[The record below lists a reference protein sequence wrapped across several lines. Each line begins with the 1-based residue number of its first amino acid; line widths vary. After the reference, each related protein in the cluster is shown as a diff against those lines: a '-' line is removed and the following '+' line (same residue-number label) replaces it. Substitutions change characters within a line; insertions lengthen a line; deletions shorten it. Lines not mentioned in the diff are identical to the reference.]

1 MTDLLGHQLG
11 NYRLIRLLGHGGFA
25 SVYLGEHIHLNTL
38 AAIKV
43 LDARLTAGEITQFR
57 NEARTIARLEHPHIV
72 RVLDFG
78 VEDRLPF
85 LVMSY
90 APNGTLRQRHPKGTR
105 LSAGEVLPY
114 IKQVAGALQYA
125 HNEKLIHRDV
135 KPENMLLDRN
145 NQIMLSDF
153 GLAMVS
159 YSSSQESPRDVS
171 GTIAY
176 MAPEQTRGKARP
188 ASDQYALGVVA
199 YEWLCGTRPF
209 NGSYQEI
216 AVQQVLNPPQ
226 ALHEHE
232 LTISPALEAVV
243 LRALAKDPLQRFAS
257 IQDFAGAFEQ
267 ACLGSQTTIESPQP
281 SLSVDM
287 HSSHT
292 ATITPL
298 LEDSFS
304 TDRSPSTM
312 VYAIAWSP
320 DRRHIASGGHDR
332 TVQVWDATTGVTS
345 FIYHGHAAGVT
356 AIAWS
361 PDGHYLATASLDK
374 TVQVWNIDTGQK
386 ISSYH
391 GHAGMIYAVA
401 WSPDG
406 ERIAS
411 TNGGGTDTTVHIWY
425 AATGEKVLN
434 YRGHAYWTRAIAWS
448 PDGKLIA
455 SGSSREVQV
464 WNAKSGSKTSSYRG
478 HEGWVRAIAWSPDGK
493 LIASTSEDK
502 TVQIWEVAKG
512 KQIATY
518 RGHTDWV
525 STVMWSPDG
534 KCIVSASKDNSVQV
548 WSAERVPIIHSHK
561 AQPQGNVQIFRA
573 HTDSVFAVVW
583 LPDGNHIASASG
595 DGSVQV
601 WQVECQI

>member
-1 MTDLLGHQLG
+1 MPDLIGHQLG

-25 SVYLGEHIHLNTL
+25 DVYLGEHIHLNTL

-43 LDARLTAGEITQFR
+43 LDARLTADEITQFR

-78 VEDRLPF
+78 VEDRFPF

-105 LSAGEVLPY
+105 LSPGEVLLY
-114 IKQVAGALQYA
+114 IKQVADALQYA

-145 NQIMLSDF
+145 NQILLSDF
-153 GLAMVS
+153 GLAMAS
-159 YSSSQESPRDVS
+159 YSSSQESTRDVS

-176 MAPEQTRGKARP
+176 MAPEQTRGKPRP
-188 ASDQYALGVVA
+188 ASDQYALGVVT

-209 NGSYQEI
+209 DGSYQEI
-216 AVQQVLNPPQ
+216 AIQHVLNPPQ
-226 ALHEHE
+226 ALHEYE
-232 LTISPALEAVV
+232 PTISPALETVV
-243 LRALAKDPLQRFAS
+243 LKALAKDPHQRFAC

-267 ACLGSQTTIESPQP
+267 ACQGTQSTIETLQP
-281 SLSVDM
+281 AVSTVSLS
-287 HSSHT
+287 SKP
-292 ATITPL
+292 ATITPHQ
-298 LEDSFS
+298 ESSFS
-304 TDRSPSTM
+304 TDHSPTSM
-312 VYAIAWSP
+312 VYAVAWSP

-332 TVQVWDATTGVTS
+332 MVHVWDATTGVLS
-345 FIYHGHAAGVT
+345 FIYRGHAAGVT

-361 PDGHYLATASLDK
+361 PDGHFMASASLDR
-374 TVQVWNIDTGQK
+374 TVQIWNVDTGQK
-386 ISSYH
+386 ISSYQ

-406 ERIAS
+406 KCIAS
-411 TNGGGTDTTVHIWY
+411 TNGGGTDTTVHIWDV
-425 AATGEKVLN
+425 ATGEKVLT
-434 YRGHAYWTRAIAWS
+434 YHGHAYWTRAVAWS
-448 PDGKLIA
+448 PDGKRIA
-455 SGSSREVQV
+455 SGSLHEVQV
-464 WNAKSGSKTSSYRG
+464 WNAANGSKTSSYRG

-493 LIASTSEDK
+493 RIASASEDK
-502 TVQIWEVAKG
+502 AVQIWEVAKG

-518 RGHTDWV
+518 RGHADWV
-525 STVMWSPDG
+525 GIVMWSPDG
-534 KCIVSASKDNSVQV
+534 KRIVSASKDNSVQV
-548 WSAERVPIIHSHK
+548 WSAEHVPIIHSNR
-561 AQPQGNVQIFRA
+561 PQLQGGVLTFRA

-601 WQVECQI
+601 WQAG

>member
-1 MTDLLGHQLG
+1 MTDLLGQQLG

-25 SVYLGEHIHLNTL
+25 DVYLGEHIHLNTL

-43 LDARLTAGEITQFR
+43 LDARLTADEITQFR
-57 NEARTIARLEHPHIV
+57 DEARTIARLEHPHIV

-105 LSAGEVLPY
+105 LSPGVVLPY
-114 IKQVAGALQYA
+114 IKQVADALQYA

-153 GLAMVS
+153 GLAMAN
-159 YSSSQESPRDVS
+159 YSSSKESLRDIS

-176 MAPEQTRGKARP
+176 MAPEQTRGKPRP
-188 ASDQYALGVVA
+188 ASDQYALGVVV

-216 AVQQVLNPPQ
+216 AVQQILKSPQ
-226 ALHEHE
+226 ALREHE
-232 LTISPALEAVV
+232 PTISPALEAVV
-243 LRALAKDPLQRFAS
+243 LKALAKEPSQRFVC
-257 IQDFAGAFEQ
+257 IQDFANAFEQ
-267 ACLGSQTTIESPQP
+267 AFQETQPAIESPQP
-281 SLSVDM
+281 AVSAVNF
-287 HSSHT
+287 SSKPT
-292 ATITPL
+292 TITPHQ
-298 LEDSFS
+298 ENSFS
-304 TDRSPSTM
+304 TDRSPNAM
-312 VYAIAWSP
+312 VYVVTWSP
-320 DRRHIASGGHDR
+320 DRRYISSGGHER
-332 TVQVWDATTGVTS
+332 IVHVWDATTGVTS
-345 FIYHGHAAGVT
+345 FIYRGHAAGVI
-356 AIAWS
+356 AVAWS
-361 PDGHYLATASLDK
+361 PDGHYIASASLDK
-374 TVQVWNIDTGQK
+374 TVQVWNVNTGQK
-386 ISSYH
+386 ISSYQ

-406 ERIAS
+406 KRIAS
-411 TNGGGTDTTVHIWY
+411 TNGGGTDSTVHIWN
-425 AATGEKVLN
+425 AATGEKVFT
-434 YRGHAYWTRAIAWS
+434 YQGHTYWTRAVAWS

-455 SGSSREVQV
+455 SGSLREVQV
-464 WNAKSGSKTSSYRG
+464 WNATTGSKASSYRG

-493 LIASTSEDK
+493 RIASASEDK
-502 TVQIWEVAKG
+502 TVQLWEVAKG

-518 RGHTDWV
+518 RGHSDWV
-525 STVMWSPDG
+525 GIIMWSPDG
-534 KCIVSASKDNSVQV
+534 TRIVSASKDNSIHV
-548 WSAERVPIIHSHK
+548 WGAERVPIIHSHK
-561 AQPQGNVQIFRA
+561 AQPQGSVLIFRA
-573 HTDSVFAVVW
+573 HSDSVFAVVW

-601 WQVECQI
+601 WQTA

>member
-43 LDARLTAGEITQFR
+43 LDARLTGDEITQFR

-90 APNGTLRQRHPKGTR
+90 APNGTLRQRHPRGTR
-105 LSAGEVLPY
+105 LSASEVLPY
-114 IKQVAGALQYA
+114 IEQVADALQYA

-153 GLAMVS
+153 GLAIAS

-176 MAPEQTRGKARP
+176 MAPEQARGKARP

-232 LTISPALEAVV
+232 PTISPALEAVV
-243 LRALAKDPLQRFAS
+243 LRALAKDPLRRFPS
-257 IQDFAGAFEQ
+257 IQDFAGAFGQ
-267 ACLGSQTTIESPQP
+267 ACQGTQPTIDPAQP
-281 SLSVDM
+281 SLSSGT

-292 ATITPL
+292 ATITPHQ
-298 LEDSFS
+298 ENAFS
-304 TDRSPSTM
+304 TDRSPTTM
-312 VYAIAWSP
+312 VYAVAWSP

-332 TVQVWDATTGVTS
+332 TVQVWDATTGVAS

-361 PDGHYLATASLDK
+361 PDGHFLASASLDK

-425 AATGEKVLN
+425 AATGEKVLT

-455 SGSSREVQV
+455 SGSLREVQV
-464 WNAKSGSKTSSYRG
+464 WKAKSGSKTSSYRG

-502 TVQIWEVAKG
+502 AVQIWEVAKG

-534 KCIVSASKDNSVQV
+534 RCIVSASKDNSVQV

-583 LPDGNHIASASG
+583 LPDGKHVASASG

-601 WQVECQI
+601 WQAECLI

>member
-25 SVYLGEHIHLNTL
+25 DVYLGEHIYLNTL

-43 LDARLTAGEITQFR
+43 LDARLTADEITQFR

-105 LSAGEVLPY
+105 LTPSAVLPY
-114 IKQVAGALQYA
+114 IKQVVDALQYA

-153 GLAMVS
+153 GLAIAS

-176 MAPEQTRGKARP
+176 MAPEQTRGKPRP
-188 ASDQYALGVVA
+188 ASDQYSLGVVV

-232 LTISPALEAVV
+232 PSISPALEAVV
-243 LRALAKDPLQRFAS
+243 LKALAKDPLQRFAC
-257 IQDFAGAFEQ
+257 IQDFADAFEH
-267 ACLGSQTTIESPQP
+267 ACQGIEPSIETLQP
-281 SLSVDM
+281 ALQENS
-287 HSSHT
+287 HSSQY
-292 ATITPL
+292 AAITPRQ
-298 LEDSFS
+298 ENAFS
-304 TDRSPSTM
+304 TDRNPNTI
-312 VYAIAWSP
+312 VYAVAWSP

-332 TVQVWDATTGVTS
+332 TVHIWNATTGVVS
-345 FIYHGHAAGVT
+345 FIYRGHTGGVT
-356 AIAWS
+356 AVAWS
-361 PDGHYLATASLDK
+361 PDGHYMASASLDK

-386 ISSYH
+386 ISSYQ

-406 ERIAS
+406 KRIAS
-411 TNGGGTDTTVHIWY
+411 TNGGGTDTTVHIWD
-425 AATGEKVLN
+425 AATGEKAFT
-434 YRGHAYWTRAIAWS
+434 YRGHAYWTRVVAWS
-448 PDGKLIA
+448 PDGKFIA
-455 SGSSREVQV
+455 SGSLREVHV
-464 WNAKSGSKTSSYRG
+464 WNATNGSKVSSYRG

-493 LIASTSEDK
+493 RIASTSEDK
-502 TVQIWEVAKG
+502 AVQIWEVAKG
-512 KQIATY
+512 KHIATY
-518 RGHTDWV
+518 RGHSDWV
-525 STVMWSPDG
+525 SIIMWSPDG
-534 KCIVSASKDNSVQV
+534 KRILSASKDNSIQV
-548 WSAERVPIIHSHK
+548 WSAEHVHIAYPHK
-561 AQPQGNVQIFRA
+561 AQSQGGVQSFRA
-573 HTDSVFAVVW
+573 HTDSVFAVAW

-601 WQVECQI
+601 WQTV

>member
-25 SVYLGEHIHLNTL
+25 DVYLGEHIHLNTL

-43 LDARLTAGEITQFR
+43 LDARLSPDEITQFR

-90 APNGTLRQRHPKGTR
+90 APNGTLRQRHPKGIR
-105 LSAGEVLPY
+105 LSPGEVLPY
-114 IKQVAGALQYA
+114 IKQVADALQYA
-125 HNEKLIHRDV
+125 HTEKLIHRDV

-145 NQIMLSDF
+145 NQILLSDF
-153 GLAMVS
+153 GLAIAS
-159 YSSSQESPRDVS
+159 YSSSKESPQDVS

-176 MAPEQTRGKARP
+176 MAPEQTRGKPRS
-188 ASDQYALGVVA
+188 ASDQYALGVVT
-199 YEWLCGTRPF
+199 YEWLCGTLPF

-232 LTISPALEAVV
+232 PTITTALEAVV
-243 LRALAKDPLQRFAS
+243 LKALAKDPLQRFAC
-257 IQDFAGAFEQ
+257 IQDFADAFEQ
-267 ACLGSQTTIESPQP
+267 ASQARQPGIESPQP
-281 SLSVDM
+281 ALSAITL
-287 HSSHT
+287 SSKPT
-292 ATITPL
+292 NTPHQ
-298 LEDSFS
+298 ENSFS
-304 TDRSPSTM
+304 TDRNPNTM
-312 VYAIAWSP
+312 VYAVTWSP

-332 TVQVWDATTGVTS
+332 IVHIWDATTGVAS
-345 FIYHGHAAGVT
+345 FIYRGHAAGVT

-361 PDGHYLATASLDK
+361 PDGHYIASASLDK
-374 TVQVWNIDTGQK
+374 TVQVWDVDTGKK
-386 ISSYH
+386 ISSYQ
-391 GHAGMIYAVA
+391 GHAGMIYVVA

-406 ERIAS
+406 KRIAA
-411 TNGGGTDTTVHIWY
+411 TNSGGTDTTVHIWD
-425 AATGEKVLN
+425 AATGETVFT
-434 YRGHAYWTRAIAWS
+434 YQGHGYWTRAVAWS
-448 PDGKLIA
+448 PDGKFIA
-455 SGSSREVQV
+455 SGSLREVQV
-464 WNAKSGSKTSSYRG
+464 WNATTGSKVSSYRG
-478 HEGWVRAIAWSPDGK
+478 HAGWVRAIAWSPDGRR
-493 LIASTSEDK
+493 IASTGEEK

-518 RGHTDWV
+518 RGHSNWV
-525 STVMWSPDG
+525 NIIMWSADG
-534 KCIVSASKDNSVQV
+534 KRIVSASKDNSIHV
-548 WSAERVPIIHSHK
+548 WSAEHVPIISSHQ
-561 AQPQGNVQIFRA
+561 AHPQGSVQIFRA
-573 HTDSVFAVVW
+573 HPDSVFAVVW

-601 WQVECQI
+601 WQMA

>member
-25 SVYLGEHIHLNTL
+25 DVYLGEHIHLNTL

-43 LDARLTAGEITQFR
+43 LDARLSADEITQFR

-78 VEDRLPF
+78 VEDHLPY

-105 LSAGEVLPY
+105 LTAGEILPY
-114 IKQVAGALQYA
+114 IKQVADALQYA

-145 NQIMLSDF
+145 NQILLSDF
-153 GLAMVS
+153 GLAMAS
-159 YSSSQESPRDVS
+159 YSSSQESPHDVS

-176 MAPEQTRGKARP
+176 MAPEQTRGKPRP
-188 ASDQYALGVVA
+188 ASDQYALGIVA

-232 LTISPALEAVV
+232 PTISPALETVV
-243 LRALAKDPLQRFAS
+243 LKALAKDPLQRFAC
-257 IQDFAGAFEQ
+257 IQDFADAFEQ
-267 ACLGSQTTIESPQP
+267 ACQGTQPTIESFQP
-281 SLSVDM
+281 ALPAD
-287 HSSHT
+287 SH
-292 ATITPL
+292 ASQPAAITPHQ
-298 LEDSFS
+298 ENSFS
-304 TDRSPSTM
+304 TDRSPNTM
-312 VYAIAWSP
+312 IYAVAWSP

-345 FIYHGHAAGVT
+345 FIYRGHAAGVT

-361 PDGHYLATASLDK
+361 PDGHYMASASLDK
-374 TVQVWNIDTGQK
+374 TVQVWNVDSGQK
-386 ISSYH
+386 ISSYQ
-391 GHAGMIYAVA
+391 GHVGMIYAVA

-406 ERIAS
+406 KRIAS
-411 TNGGGTDTTVHIWY
+411 TNGGGTDVSVHIWD
-425 AATGEKVLN
+425 AVTGEKVLT
-434 YRGHAYWTRAIAWS
+434 YRGHAYWTRAVAWS
-448 PDGKLIA
+448 PDGKLMA
-455 SGSSREVQV
+455 SGSLREVQV
-464 WNAKSGSKTSSYRG
+464 WNTTSGSKASSYRG
-478 HEGWVRAIAWSPDGK
+478 HEGWVRAISWSPDGK
-493 LIASTSEDK
+493 RIASASEDK
-502 TVQIWEVAKG
+502 AVQIWEVTKG

-525 STVMWSPDG
+525 SIVMWSPDG
-534 KCIVSASKDNSVQV
+534 TRLVTASKDNSIQV
-548 WSAERVPIIHSHK
+548 WSAEHVPILHSHK
-561 AQPQGNVQIFRA
+561 AHTQDSVQIFRA

-601 WQVECQI
+601 WQTA

>member
-1 MTDLLGHQLG
+1 MTDLLEHQLG

-25 SVYLGEHIHLNTL
+25 DVYLGEHIHLNTL

-43 LDARLTAGEITQFR
+43 LDARLTADEITQFR

-72 RVLDFG
+72 HVLDFG

-90 APNGTLRQRHPKGTR
+90 APNGTLRQRHPRGTR
-105 LSAGEVLPY
+105 LSPAVVLPY
-114 IKQVAGALQYA
+114 IKQVADALQYA

-145 NQIMLSDF
+145 YQILLSDF
-153 GLAMVS
+153 GLAMAS

-176 MAPEQTRGKARP
+176 MAPEQTRGMSRP

-209 NGSYQEI
+209 NGSYQEV
-216 AVQQVLNPPQ
+216 AVQQVLNSPQ
-226 ALHEHE
+226 PLHEHE
-232 LTISPALEAVV
+232 PIISSALESAV
-243 LRALAKDPLQRFAS
+243 LKALAKDPHQRFAC
-257 IQDFAGAFEQ
+257 IQDFADAFEQ
-267 ACLGSQTTIESPQP
+267 ACQGTQSAMEILRSASPTV
-281 SLSVDM
+281 SLS
-287 HSSHT
+287 SNSPI
-292 ATITPL
+292 ITPQY
-298 LEDSFS
+298 EGSFS
-304 TDRSPSTM
+304 TDRSPASM
-312 VYAIAWSP
+312 IYAVAWSP

-332 TVQVWDATTGVTS
+332 MVRVWDAATGISS
-345 FIYHGHAAGVT
+345 FIYRGHAAGVT
-356 AIAWS
+356 TVAWS
-361 PDGHYLATASLDK
+361 PDGHYMASASLDK
-374 TVQVWNIDTGQK
+374 TVQVWDVDTGQK
-386 ISSYH
+386 ISNYQ

-406 ERIAS
+406 KRIAS
-411 TNGGGTDTTVHIWY
+411 TSGGGADNTVHIWD
-425 AATGEKVLN
+425 AATGEKVFA
-434 YRGHAYWTRAIAWS
+434 YQGHAYWTRAIAWS
-448 PDGKLIA
+448 PDGKRIA
-455 SGSSREVQV
+455 SGSLHEVQV
-464 WNAKSGSKTSSYRG
+464 WHVTDGSKTSSYRG

-493 LIASTSEDK
+493 RIASTSEDK
-502 TVQIWEVAKG
+502 AVLIWEVAKG

-525 STVMWSPDG
+525 GSVLWSPDG
-534 KCIVSASKDNSVQV
+534 KRVVSASKDNTIHV
-548 WSAERVPIIHSHK
+548 WSAEHVPVISSNK
-561 AQPQGNVQIFRA
+561 SQPQGGVLTFHS
-573 HTDSVFAVVW
+573 HTNSVFAVVW

-601 WQVECQI
+601 WQAG

>member
-1 MTDLLGHQLG
+1 MADLVGHQLG

-25 SVYLGEHIHLNTL
+25 DVYLGEHIYLNTL
-38 AAIKV
+38 AAIKI

-57 NEARTIARLEHPHIV
+57 DEARTIARLEHPHIV

-78 VEDRLPF
+78 VDDHLPF

-90 APNGTLRQRHPKGTR
+90 APNGTLRQRHPKGAR

-114 IKQVAGALQYA
+114 VKQVSDALQYA
-125 HNEKLIHRDV
+125 HYEKLIHRDV

-153 GLAMVS
+153 GLAIAS

-176 MAPEQTRGKARP
+176 MAPEQTRGKPRP
-188 ASDQYALGVVA
+188 ASDQYALGVVV

-232 LTISPALEAVV
+232 PTISPVLEAVV
-243 LRALAKDPLQRFAS
+243 LKALAKDPLQRFAC
-257 IQDFAGAFEQ
+257 IHDFAGAFEQ
-267 ACLGSQTTIESPQP
+267 ACQGIQPTIESSQHALSAD
-281 SLSVDM
+281 SLS
-287 HSSHT
+287 SKPS
-292 ATITPL
+292 TITPHQ
-298 LEDSFS
+298 ENFFS
-304 TDRSPSTM
+304 TDRSPTTM
-312 VYAIAWSP
+312 VYAVAWSP
-320 DRRHIASGGHDR
+320 DRRHIASGGHDGM
-332 TVQVWDATTGVTS
+332 VHVWDATTGFTS
-345 FIYHGHAAGVT
+345 FIYYGHAGGVT

-361 PDGHYLATASLDK
+361 PDGLYIASASLDK
-374 TVQVWNIDTGQK
+374 TVQVWNVGTGQK

-406 ERIAS
+406 KRIAS
-411 TNGGGTDTTVHIWY
+411 TNGGGTDTSVHIWDSS
-425 AATGEKVLN
+425 TGEKVLT

-448 PDGKLIA
+448 PDGKFVA
-455 SGSSREVQV
+455 SGSLREVQV
-464 WNAKSGSKTSSYRG
+464 WNATNGSKASSYRG

-493 LIASTSEDK
+493 RIASSSEDK
-502 TVQIWEVAKG
+502 AVQIWEVSKG
-512 KQIATY
+512 KQITTY

-525 STVMWSPDG
+525 GFVMWS
-534 KCIVSASKDNSVQV
+534 
-548 WSAERVPIIHSHK
+548 
-561 AQPQGNVQIFRA
+561 
-573 HTDSVFAVVW
+573 
-583 LPDGNHIASASG
+583 
-595 DGSVQV
+595 
-601 WQVECQI
+601 

>member
-25 SVYLGEHIHLNTL
+25 DVYLGEHIHLNTL

-43 LDARLTAGEITQFR
+43 LDARLTADEITQFR

-105 LSAGEVLPY
+105 LTPNQILPY
-114 IKQVAGALQYA
+114 IKQVADALQYA

-145 NQIMLSDF
+145 NQILLSDF
-153 GLAMVS
+153 GLAMAS
-159 YSSSQESPRDVS
+159 YSSSQESPHDVS

-176 MAPEQTRGKARP
+176 MAPEQTHGKPRP
-188 ASDQYALGVVA
+188 ASDQYALGIVA

-232 LTISPALEAVV
+232 PTISPALETVV
-243 LRALAKDPLQRFAS
+243 LKALAKDPLQRFAC
-257 IQDFAGAFEQ
+257 IRDFAHAFEQ
-267 ACLGSQTTIESPQP
+267 ACQETQLAIEYPQSALPTIS
-281 SLSVDM
+281 
-287 HSSHT
+287 HSSHP
-292 ATITPL
+292 ATMTPHQ
-298 LEDSFS
+298 ENSFS
-304 TDRSPSTM
+304 TDRI
-312 VYAIAWSP
+312 YAVAWSP

-332 TVQVWDATTGVTS
+332 MVHIWDATAGVTS

-361 PDGHYLATASLDK
+361 PDGHYMASASLDK
-374 TVQVWNIDTGQK
+374 TVQVWNVDTGQK
-386 ISSYH
+386 ISNYQ

-406 ERIAS
+406 KRIAS
-411 TNGGGTDTTVHIWY
+411 TNGGGTDTTVHIWD
-425 AATGEKVLN
+425 AATGEKVFT
-434 YRGHAYWTRAIAWS
+434 YRGHAYWTRAVAWS
-448 PDGKLIA
+448 PDGKFIA
-455 SGSSREVQV
+455 SGSLREVQI
-464 WNAKSGSKTSSYRG
+464 WNPTNGSKVSGYRG
-478 HEGWVRAIAWSPDGK
+478 HEGWLRAIAWSPDGK
-493 LIASTSEDK
+493 RIASTSEDK
-502 TVQIWEVAKG
+502 AVQIWEVAKG

-525 STVMWSPDG
+525 SSIIWSPDG
-534 KCIVSASKDNSVQV
+534 KRIVSASKDNSVHI
-548 WSAERVPIIHSHK
+548 WSAEHVPIIHSQK
-561 AQPQGNVQIFRA
+561 PQQQSGVQIFHA

-583 LPDGNHIASASG
+583 LPDGNYIASASG

-601 WQVECQI
+601 WQAT

>member
-25 SVYLGEHIHLNTL
+25 DVYLGEHIHLNTL

-43 LDARLTAGEITQFR
+43 LDARLTADEITQFR

-105 LSAGEVLPY
+105 LTASEILPY
-114 IKQVAGALQYA
+114 IKQVADALQYA

-145 NQIMLSDF
+145 NQILLSDF
-153 GLAMVS
+153 GLAMAS
-159 YSSSQESPRDVS
+159 YSSSQESPHDVS

-176 MAPEQTRGKARP
+176 MAPEQTRGKPRP
-188 ASDQYALGVVA
+188 ASDQYALGIVA

-232 LTISPALEAVV
+232 PTISPALETVV
-243 LRALAKDPLQRFAS
+243 LKALAKDPLQRFAC
-257 IQDFAGAFEQ
+257 IRDFADAFEQ
-267 ACLGSQTTIESPQP
+267 ACQGTQLAIEYPQ
-281 SLSVDM
+281 SALSSIS
-287 HSSHT
+287 HSSHP
-292 ATITPL
+292 ATMTPQR
-298 LEDSFS
+298 ENSFS
-304 TDRSPSTM
+304 TDRSPTTM
-312 VYAIAWSP
+312 IYAVAWSP

-332 TVQVWDATTGVTS
+332 MVHIWDATAGVTS

-361 PDGHYLATASLDK
+361 PDGHYMASASLDK
-374 TVQVWNIDTGQK
+374 TVQVWNVGTGQK
-386 ISSYH
+386 ISSYQ

-406 ERIAS
+406 KRIAS
-411 TNGGGTDTTVHIWY
+411 TNGGGTDTTVHIWD
-425 AATGEKVLN
+425 AATGEKVFT
-434 YRGHAYWTRAIAWS
+434 YRGHAYWTRAVAWS
-448 PDGKLIA
+448 PDGKFIA
-455 SGSSREVQV
+455 SGSLREVQI
-464 WNAKSGSKTSSYRG
+464 WNPTNGSKVSGYRG
-478 HEGWVRAIAWSPDGK
+478 HEGWLRAIAWSPDGK
-493 LIASTSEDK
+493 RIASTSEDK
-502 TVQIWEVAKG
+502 AVQIWEVAKG

-525 STVMWSPDG
+525 SSIMWSPDG
-534 KCIVSASKDNSVQV
+534 KRIVSASKDNSVHI
-548 WSAERVPIIHSHK
+548 WSAEHVPIIHSQK
-561 AQPQGNVQIFRA
+561 PQQQSGVQIFHA

-583 LPDGNHIASASG
+583 LPDGNYIASASG

-601 WQVECQI
+601 WQAT

>member
-25 SVYLGEHIHLNTL
+25 DVYLGEHIHLNTL

-43 LDARLTAGEITQFR
+43 LDARLSADEITQFR

-78 VEDRLPF
+78 VEDRLPY

-105 LSAGEVLPY
+105 LTAGEILPY
-114 IKQVAGALQYA
+114 ITQVADALQYA

-145 NQIMLSDF
+145 NQILLSDF
-153 GLAMVS
+153 GLAMAS
-159 YSSSQESPRDVS
+159 YSSSQESPHDVS

-176 MAPEQTRGKARP
+176 MAPEQTRGKPRP
-188 ASDQYALGVVA
+188 ASDQYALGIVA

-232 LTISPALEAVV
+232 PTISPALEAVV
-243 LRALAKDPLQRFAS
+243 LKALVKDPLQRFAC
-257 IQDFAGAFEQ
+257 IQDFADAFAH
-267 ACLGSQTTIESPQP
+267 ACQGSQSTNESFQ
-281 SLSVDM
+281 SVLSAGS
-287 HSSHT
+287 HSSQPAVLTQHQ
-292 ATITPL
+292 
-298 LEDSFS
+298 ENSFS
-304 TDRSPSTM
+304 TDRSPNTM
-312 VYAIAWSP
+312 IYAVAWSP

-332 TVQVWDATTGVTS
+332 TVHVWDATTGVTS
-345 FIYHGHAAGVT
+345 FIYRGHAAGVT

-361 PDGHYLATASLDK
+361 PDGHYMASASLDK
-374 TVQVWNIDTGQK
+374 TVQVWNVDTGQK
-386 ISSYH
+386 ISSYQ
-391 GHAGMIYAVA
+391 GHSGMIYAVS
-401 WSPDG
+401 WSPG
-406 ERIAS
+406 GKCIAS
-411 TNGGGTDTTVHIWY
+411 TNGGGTDASIHIWD
-425 AATGEKVLN
+425 AVTGEKVLT
-434 YRGHAYWTRAIAWS
+434 YRGHTYWTRAVAWS

-455 SGSSREVQV
+455 SGSLREVQV
-464 WNAKSGSKTSSYRG
+464 WDTTGGSKVSSYRG
-478 HEGWVRAIAWSPDGK
+478 HEGWVRALAWSPDGK
-493 LIASTSEDK
+493 RIASASEDRA
-502 TVQIWEVAKG
+502 VQIWEVSKG

-525 STVMWSPDG
+525 SIVKWSSDG
-534 KCIVSASKDNSVQV
+534 THIVSASKDNSIHV
-548 WSAERVPIIHSHK
+548 WSAEHVPIIHSHK
-561 AQPQGNVQIFRA
+561 AQSQSSVQIFRA
-573 HTDSVFAVVW
+573 HTDSVFEVVW
-583 LPDGNHIASASG
+583 LPDGKHIASASG

-601 WQVECQI
+601 WQTA

>member
-25 SVYLGEHIHLNTL
+25 DVYLGEHIHLNTL

-43 LDARLTAGEITQFR
+43 LDARLTTDEITQFR

-78 VEDRLPF
+78 VEDRFPF
-85 LVMSY
+85 LVMGH

-105 LSAGEVLPY
+105 LAPRQVLPY
-114 IKQVAGALQYA
+114 IKQVADALQYA

-145 NQIMLSDF
+145 NQILLSDF
-153 GLAMVS
+153 GLAMAS
-159 YSSSQESPRDVS
+159 YSTSKERPRDVS

-176 MAPEQTRGKARP
+176 MAPEQTRGKPRP
-188 ASDQYALGVVA
+188 ASDQYALGVVT

-209 NGSYQEI
+209 NGTYQEI

-226 ALHEHE
+226 VLHEHE
-232 LTISPALEAVV
+232 PTISPALEAVV
-243 LRALAKDPLQRFAS
+243 LKALAKDPLQRFGC
-257 IQDFAGAFEQ
+257 IQDFADAFEQ
-267 ACLGSQTTIESPQP
+267 ACQGTPVIESFQP
-281 SLSVDM
+281 ALSTTLY
-287 HSSHT
+287 SSQP
-292 ATITPL
+292 ATITPHQQN
-298 LEDSFS
+298 SFS
-304 TDRSPSTM
+304 TDRSPNSM
-312 VYAIAWSP
+312 VYTVAWSP

-332 TVQVWDATTGVTS
+332 TVQIWDATTGFIS

-361 PDGHYLATASLDK
+361 PDGHYIASVSLDK
-374 TVQVWNIDTGQK
+374 TVQVWNVDTGQE
-386 ISSYH
+386 ISAYQ

-406 ERIAS
+406 KRIAS
-411 TNGGGTDTTVHIWY
+411 TNGGSTDTAVHIWD
-425 AATGEKVLN
+425 AATGERAST
-434 YRGHAYWTRAIAWS
+434 YQGHAYWTRAIAWS
-448 PDGKLIA
+448 PDGKFIA
-455 SGSSREVQV
+455 SGSLREVQV
-464 WNAKSGSKTSSYRG
+464 WNAVNGSKISSYRG

-493 LIASTSEDK
+493 RIASTSEDK
-502 TVQIWEVAKG
+502 AVQIWEVAKG

-518 RGHTDWV
+518 RGHSDWV
-525 STVMWSPDG
+525 GIIMWSPDG
-534 KCIVSASKDNSVQV
+534 KRIVSASKDNGIQV
-548 WSAERVPIIHSHK
+548 WSTEHVPIMHSHK
-561 AQPQGNVQIFRA
+561 AQPQSSVKIFRA

-583 LPDGNHIASASG
+583 LPDGNHIASAGG

-601 WQVECQI
+601 WQTA

>member
-25 SVYLGEHIHLNTL
+25 DVYLGEHIHLNTL

-43 LDARLTAGEITQFR
+43 LDARLTADEITQFR

-72 RVLDFG
+72 HVLDFG

-105 LSAGEVLPY
+105 LTPGEVLPY
-114 IKQVAGALQYA
+114 IKQVADALQYA

-145 NQIMLSDF
+145 NQILLSDF
-153 GLAMVS
+153 GLAMAS
-159 YSSSQESPRDVS
+159 YSSSQESLHDVA
-171 GTIAY
+171 GTIVY
-176 MAPEQTRGKARP
+176 MAPEQTHGKPRP
-188 ASDQYALGVVA
+188 ASDQYALGIVA

-216 AVQQVLNPPQ
+216 AVQQVLTPPQ

-232 LTISPALEAVV
+232 PTILPALETVV
-243 LRALAKDPLQRFAS
+243 LKALAKDPQQRFAC
-257 IQDFAGAFEQ
+257 IRDFADAFEQ
-267 ACLGSQTTIESPQP
+267 ACQGTQLAIDYPQ
-281 SLSVDM
+281 SALSAV
-287 HSSHT
+287 SH
-292 ATITPL
+292 ASHPVIITPHQ
-298 LEDSFS
+298 ENSFS
-304 TDRSPSTM
+304 TDRSPTNM
-312 VYAIAWSP
+312 IYAVAWSS

-332 TVQVWDATTGVTS
+332 MVHILDATTGITS

-361 PDGHYLATASLDK
+361 PDGYYMASASLDK
-374 TVQVWNIDTGQK
+374 TVQVWNVETGQK
-386 ISSYH
+386 ISSYQ
-391 GHAGMIYAVA
+391 GHVGMIYAVA

-406 ERIAS
+406 KRIAS
-411 TNGGGTDTTVHIWY
+411 TNGGGTDTTVHIWD
-425 AATGEKVLN
+425 AATGEKVFT
-434 YRGHAYWTRAIAWS
+434 YRGHAYWTRAVAWSPDGKFIASGSLREVQVWNTTKGSKASGYRGHEGWLRVIAWS
-448 PDGKLIA
+448 PDGK
-455 SGSSREVQV
+455 R
-464 WNAKSGSKTSSYRG
+464 
-478 HEGWVRAIAWSPDGK
+478 
-493 LIASTSEDK
+493 IASTSEDK
-502 TVQIWEVAKG
+502 SVQIWEVAKG

-518 RGHTDWV
+518 HGHIDWV
-525 STVMWSPDG
+525 SSLMWSPDG
-534 KCIVSASKDNSVQV
+534 KRIVSASKDNSVHV
-548 WSAERVPIIHSHK
+548 WSAEHVPVIHSHK
-561 AQPQGNVQIFRA
+561 VQSQSGVQIFRA

-595 DGSVQV
+595 DGSVHV
-601 WQVECQI
+601 WQID